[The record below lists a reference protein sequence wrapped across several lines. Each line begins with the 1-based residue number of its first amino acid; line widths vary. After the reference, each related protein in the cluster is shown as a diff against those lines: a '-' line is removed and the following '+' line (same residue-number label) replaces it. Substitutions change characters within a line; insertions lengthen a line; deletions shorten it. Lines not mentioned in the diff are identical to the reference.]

1 MRCDILGNK
10 ETTISNSPDALGL
23 LFFTRRKAL
32 CIYAMYVTYL
42 SQQTHFYVEVW
53 SLNKWCVFFMHL
65 CVHVQRSWNPFISV
79 ILVAGMGFTNLNLL
93 GPNTRV
99 TFCGLPSM
107 SHDTVLFDV
116 KQWPPICGCRCDPP
130 FKTRHDWVKTKTK
143 VFFSP
148 FPFQNFLASTSCP
161 EIQGYLYVKELG
173 RKSWKK
179 VYMFLR
185 RSGLYCSTKGTS
197 KVTSSPFSSPAGWIN
212 LNPTGS
218 FCVIVIITVIIY
230 HFQPHTHPT
239 SHFIP
244 MVSVIFQIK
253 HNYLQ
258 RVFPLLMCPLCMHP
272 HLSAPPGGF
281 SLWSSDLLINSVS
294 RSQGIYS

>member
-1 MRCDILGNK
+1 MCIL
-10 ETTISNSPDALGL
+10 
-23 LFFTRRKAL
+23 
-32 CIYAMYVTYL
+32 YAFMCSCSTLSESFYL
-42 SQQTHFYVEVW
+42 SNFAWRHGVHKCRPSQPQHQSNILWSTSMTTWDCVVW
-53 SLNKWCVFFMHL
+53 PKAMASHL
-65 CVHVQRSWNPFISV
+65 WSNFLKKPR
-79 ILVAGMGFTNLNLL
+79 
-93 GPNTRV
+93 
-99 TFCGLPSM
+99 
-107 SHDTVLFDV
+107 
-116 KQWPPICGCRCDPP
+116 
-130 FKTRHDWVKTKTK
+130 TK
-143 VFFSP
+143 VLLSP

-179 VYMFLR
+179 VYLFLR

-197 KVTSSPFSSPAGWIN
+197 KVTEAYSFHLQRAELISIQLA
-212 LNPTGS
+212 
-218 FCVIVIITVIIY
+218 FCVIAIIIVIIY

-258 RVFPLLMCPLCMHP
+258 RVIPLVMCPVCMHP
-272 HLSAPPGGF
+272 RLSAPLGGF
-281 SLWSSDLLINSVS
+281 SLWCSDLLINSVS